1 MKLRALAVA
10 ALSASVP
17 LARAHDHPTAVS
29 TRPSLA
35 AAAVRGPEAAHS
47 SYPTPAFDAKGRLFV
62 AFVEGDAVFVSSSAD
77 LGRTFAPAVRVTP
90 RPERIDANGEARPKI
105 ATDGA
110 GGVYVSWTRKGAKP
124 YTGDVRFARSTDGGR
139 TFAPPI
145 TVNDDGLPT
154 GHRFDALSV
163 GPSGEV
169 LLAWVD
175 KRDLESATAA
185 GRAYDGA
192 AIYSAVSADRGRT
205 FAKNAK
211 LKDNACECCRLAV
224 ARDGAGQAVVLW
236 RDILPGGIRD
246 HSLAVLGAPARPARA
261 TFDGWKVNACPHHGP
276 SLAIAAGGAYHL
288 AWFTAEGKAGGGLF
302 YARSTD
308 AGATYGEPLRLA
320 PASGASHPYVLAT
333 GGAVDLVWKES
344 RGDGSAVRA
353 SRSTDGG
360 RTFSPARDAAA
371 TSGRADH
378 PLLTSDGRRAYL
390 SWFTDADGYRLVPLG
405 D

>member
-1 MKLRALAVA
+1 MKST
-10 ALSASVP
+10 LSVLLCASVP
-17 LARAHDHPTAVS
+17 LASAHDHPPPAAARAA
-29 TRPSLA
+29 RP
-35 AAAVRGPEAAHS
+35 AAAVRGPEAAWS
-47 SYPTPAFDAKGRLFV
+47 AYPTPAFDAKGRLFV
-62 AFVEGDAVFVSSSAD
+62 AFVEGDAVFASSSAD
-77 LGRTFAPAVRVTP
+77 LGKTFAPAVRVT
-90 RPERIDANGEARPKI
+90 RQPEKVDANGEARPKI

-110 GGVYVSWTRKGAKP
+110 GGVFVSWTRKGAQP

-139 TFAPPI
+139 TFGPPV

-175 KRDLESATAA
+175 KRDLERAKSAGT
-185 GRAYDGA
+185 AYDGA
-192 AIYSAVSADRGRT
+192 AIYSAVSRDGGRT

-224 ARDGAGQAVVLW
+224 ARDGAGKAVLLW

-246 HSLAVLGAPARPARA
+246 HSLAVLGDAPRPARA

-276 SLAIAAGGAYHL
+276 SLAIADGAWHL
-288 AWFTAEGKAGGGLF
+288 AWFTAEGKNGGGLF
-302 YARSTD
+302 YARSLD
-308 AGATYGEPLRLA
+308 GGATYGEPRRLA
-320 PASGASHPYVLAT
+320 PPSGASHAYVLAS
-333 GGAVDLVWKES
+333 GAVVDVVWKES
-344 RGDGSAVRA
+344 RGDGSVVRA

-360 RTFSPARDAAA
+360 RTFGAARDAAA
-371 TSGRADH
+371 TAGRADH
-378 PLLTSDGRRAYL
+378 PLLAADGRGTYL
-390 SWFTDADGYRLVPLG
+390 SWFTDAEGYRLVPLG